1 MRLNLLKRNPK
12 PNIVTIMA
20 IAKKEEEIEEPQQIY
35 FYFKEKVSKIDV
47 NLFKLMYDAQLKKML
62 AYIGLGISSF
72 IPQLTIFFFVVGK
85 VANIPSEATFPI
97 VLLTFGFWL
106 AEIFFSIA
114 IVTKY
119 HELMIMENKL
129 NITLVHRD
137 VFYRIRPIVAK
148 LWDVIHRKGLV
159 QKGIEV
165 GIEEEERYRQTN
177 WIISGVTFAIILF
190 VTIIFVYIL
199 NAALYLKST

>member
-1 MRLNLLKRNPK
+1 
-12 PNIVTIMA
+12 MA
-20 IAKKEEEIEEPQQIY
+20 ITKKEEEIELPQHIH
-35 FYFKEKVSKIDV
+35 FNFKEKVSKIDV
-47 NLFKLMYDAQLKKML
+47 NLFKIMYDAQLKKML

-85 VANIPSEATFPI
+85 VAKIPSEATFPI
-97 VLLTFGFWL
+97 VLLAFGFWL

-129 NITLVHRD
+129 NITLVHREI
-137 VFYRIRPIVAK
+137 FYRIRPIVGK
-148 LWDVIHRKGLV
+148 LWDVLHRKGLV

-165 GIEEEERYRQTN
+165 GVEEERYRQTN
-177 WIISGVTFAIILF
+177 WIITGVTLAIILV
-190 VTIIFVYIL
+190 VTIIFAYIL
-199 NAALYLKST
+199 NATLFSPSVPLVRSLKTSLFVS